1 MHQDTELRV
10 RYAETDQMGI
20 VYHGNYFPWFEEART
35 NLLMAAGY
43 SYRQLEEQ
51 GLYFP
56 LIECSC
62 RFRVPAKYFDR
73 IIVRARVE
81 QVKGAQFSIV
91 YQVFRKED
99 DTLLAEGRTSHAF
112 VGRDFRPVNMLRYM
126 PEVYGALKEL
136 AQQEEP
142 AND

>member
-1 MHQDTELRV
+1 MHHDTELRV

-20 VYHGNYFPWFEEART
+20 AYHGNYFPWFEEART

-43 SYRQLEEQ
+43 TYRELEER

-62 RFRVPAKYFDR
+62 RYRAPARYFDR
-73 IIVRARVE
+73 IVVRSRME
-81 QVKGAQFSIV
+81 QVRGAQFSIA
-91 YQVFRKED
+91 YQVFRQQD
-99 DTLLAEGRTSHAF
+99 GMLLAEGRTAHAF

-126 PEVYGALKEL
+126 PEVYEAMKEMALRNGE
-136 AQQEEP
+136 
-142 AND
+142 